1 MGASALGTYK
11 WMWQSPFWDAP
22 VSIVE
27 DKHVTK
33 SHLSIIHLVFL
44 SMPTHWGDETSS
56 AVELL
61 SVLEFFMIVIMI
73 HVTEHN
79 YKSMEHYFITKYEE
93 MRLFIR
99 GK

>member
-1 MGASALGTYK
+1 
-11 WMWQSPFWDAP
+11 MWQSPFWDAP

-33 SHLSIIHLVFL
+33 SHLSTIHLVFL
-44 SMPTHWGDETSS
+44 SMSTHWGDETSS

-73 HVTEHN
+73 HVPEHN
-79 YKSMEHYFITKYEE
+79 YKSMKHVLYNKIWRNEIIY
-93 MRLFIR
+93 
-99 GK
+99 